1 MIPEYKITKRDVEDA
16 DLLLRKLDN
25 TEWEIRDLYLQLL
38 SKYAHMSETA
48 RSLKYLPA
56 MEKVSELVDD
66 IARDNKFRFESGVP
80 DFNFYRTYYSER
92 IESIHKHL
100 YELSLEVK
108 EDVVVQGVMCEETN
122 EPEP

>member
-38 SKYAHMSETA
+38 CKYAHMSETA

-66 IARDNKFRFESGVP
+66 IGRDNKFRFESGVP
-80 DFNFYRTYYSER
+80 DFNFYRKHYSER
-92 IESIHKHL
+92 IESIQKHL

-108 EDVVVQGVMCEETN
+108 EDVVVQGVMCEETA
-122 EPEP
+122 PES